1 MENIKYDSNGLVP
14 AVVQDATTKEVLM
27 VAYMNEESLELSL
40 KTGRAT
46 FWSRSRNELWEKG
59 KTSGNFMYI
68 KEIRVDCDCDC
79 LLVLA
84 EPAGAACHT
93 GKRTCFYRD
102 IDGAEIDL
110 DKKDSSDILS
120 RLMAVTEDRKKNPQE
135 GSYTNYLFDKG
146 EDKILK
152 KVGEEVC
159 IGEGLVGDW
168 FSTEGGGQ
176 VRVEIIARVCMSC
189 VYACEVEA
197 QSEDEAFAKA
207 YLALELGEADELQT
221 RSVEGCGDRY
231 LVTLEYTAV
240 EIMNF

>member
-1 MENIKYDSNGLVP
+1 MEKIKFDSNGLVP
-14 AVVQDATTKEVLM
+14 AVVQDASTGEVLM
-27 VAYMNEESLELSL
+27 VAYMNEESIELSK

-59 KTSGNFMYI
+59 ATSGSFMYI

-79 LLVLA
+79 LLVLV

-102 IDGAEIDL
+102 IEGSEIAL
-110 DKKDSSDILS
+110 DKKDSSDILM

-152 KVGEEVC
+152 KVGEEAAEVV
-159 IGEGLVGDW
+159 IAGKNRSKDEISYEVADLMYHLTVMLADNDMTWGDI
-168 FSTEGGGQ
+168 F
-176 VRVEIIARVCMSC
+176 
-189 VYACEVEA
+189 
-197 QSEDEAFAKA
+197 
-207 YLALELGEADELQT
+207 DELEK
-221 RSVEGCGDRY
+221 RR
-231 LVTLEYTAV
+231 
-240 EIMNF
+240 